1 MTIFQKIIAYGH
13 AKQYNNNTHFTV
25 TVPRSLIEYCNVP
38 HQIKKIKK
46 STVQKGGIVLLIGAY
61 YTLYYFLFCSHRII
75 TSVTV
80 KIILKLNN
88 LLL

>member
-38 HQIKKIKK
+38 HQIKNKK
-46 STVQKGGIVLLIGAY
+46 VYRTKGGNCIVNRSI
-61 YTLYYFLFCSHRII
+61 LY
-75 TSVTV
+75 
-80 KIILKLNN
+80 IILFLVLQPPHHYECYGKNYSETE
-88 LLL
+88 